1 MKREIIEGKL
11 QGNERGYAFL
21 IASDGRKEDYFIPHQ
36 DLKGAMHGDT
46 VLADAFAAQ
55 KSSGRSQRMPGMTGG
70 QMGQRGA
77 GSVPGAGSMPGADSM
92 PGRGEMPQ
100 AGGMNPTGNAPEAE
114 RSAEKTGYKA
124 MLDTAKTKAL
134 ALKDKLMAWLYEG
147 VETGGA
153 QQVTGSLVPVETG
166 LKNDDHVEIL
176 SGLNEGDV
184 VLYTAT
190 ESSSSSRFG
199 GMGGMM
205 GGGMMGGMGGR
216 R

>member
-1 MKREIIEGKL
+1 
-11 QGNERGYAFL
+11 
-21 IASDGRKEDYFIPHQ
+21 
-36 DLKGAMHGDT
+36 
-46 VLADAFAAQ
+46 
-55 KSSGRSQRMPGMTGG
+55 
-70 QMGQRGA
+70 MGQRGA

-92 PGRGEMPQ
+92 PGRGEMPP
-100 AGGMNPTGNAPEAE
+100 AGGTDPAGNAPEAE
-114 RSAEKTGYKA
+114 QSAEKTGYKA

-184 VLYTAT
+184 VLYKSQET
-190 ESSSSSRFG
+190 SSSRFNMM
-199 GMGGMM
+199 GMGG
-205 GGGMMGGMGGR
+205 MGGMGGR